1 MAPPSDDPRASIGAI
16 LKQERT
22 RQGLDI
28 AEIEQRTKI
37 RGKYLRALEDEDWEV
52 LPGLAYVRGFLRT
65 YAAALGLDADVLVDD
80 YRADYEAPGAEPYG
94 IAEGVLSERRP
105 LDARESRRLDPRVIV
120 GLAVAAIA
128 VVLLV
133 LGLTGGSDDGGDT
146 GTDAPGKAVERN
158 GRGGGEEKG
167 GDEDK
172 PTLPERV
179 ELELVARSDSEVCL
193 VNRAGD
199 VVLDNA
205 LMSAGDKEAFE
216 ADEFELGLGFGI
228 VEATVNGDGERLEAG
243 TDAPVIYEITPRGVR
258 QPTADTTPE
267 CP

>member
-172 PTLPERV
+172 PTLHLVRETKSTYEEIER
-179 ELELVARSDSEVCL
+179 
-193 VNRAGD
+193 
-199 VVLDNA
+199 
-205 LMSAGDKEAFE
+205 
-216 ADEFELGLGFGI
+216 
-228 VEATVNGDGERLEAG
+228 
-243 TDAPVIYEITPRGVR
+243 RGVEN
-258 QPTADTTPE
+258 AKIACAKEHFAAIDTEYGVATSFDDLVE
-267 CP
+267 QMG